1 MPYYLSRHLKHTLIA
16 SLLFAGIS
24 TTAYAGP
31 VLLQDAYTATGTH
44 ATLNYGNNP
53 SLNVAAGKTGF
64 LQFAV
69 NV

>member
-1 MPYYLSRHLKHTLIA
+1 MPYYLSLHLKHTLIA

-24 TTAYAGP
+24 TTACVGS
-31 VLLQDAYTATGTH
+31 VLLQDAYTTNGTY

-64 LQFAV
+64 L
-69 NV
+69 